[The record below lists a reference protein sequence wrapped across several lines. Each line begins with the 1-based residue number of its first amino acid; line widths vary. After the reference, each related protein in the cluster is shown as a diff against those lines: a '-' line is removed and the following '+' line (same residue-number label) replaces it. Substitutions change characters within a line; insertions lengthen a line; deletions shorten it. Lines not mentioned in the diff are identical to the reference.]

1 MRQELREGER
11 QQAPGQLCSPVSQ
24 QRADGAWR
32 SPRDRPKR
40 SPNHINHRL
49 TLGSS
54 PNRPCCTPTKSLM
67 HRSHY
72 RILMEDQQDVIRSP
86 ASVLI
91 LWEREKKK
99 KQKTEAR
106 VLTGRHCFLP
116 DCWKKGLGFGQ
127 KEDWG
132 APPSLRRLLVQRAR
146 LTFRIW
152 PVFHEPYVAG
162 GDTEASKLGTIR
174 IAWISSIQNI

>member
-91 LWEREKKK
+91 LQERERKKK
-99 KQKTEAR
+99 TKDGGSCSNRTT
-106 VLTGRHCFLP
+106 LLSTWLL
-116 DCWKKGLGFGQ
+116 KK
-127 KEDWG
+127 
-132 APPSLRRLLVQRAR
+132 RI
-146 LTFRIW
+146 RIW
-152 PVFHEPYVAG
+152 AKRGLRCSSFLEEI
-162 GDTEASKLGTIR
+162 TRSAS
-174 IAWISSIQNI
+174 AADF